1 MLDLNQLQLPSDV
14 REKLAELDLEL
25 SEGDITQ
32 KGFEKKRTKLLAPF
46 LNLTSAD
53 NQLIAS
59 SIVSHKNDK
68 SEPIIHH
75 VSRPTEQRGN
85 HQLANNGN
93 SQPYGLYGQAGSTAN
108 APNHHLSSVMK
119 SSNNFSSPQTRANKR
134 AHRRVTRNES
144 RYHSEV
150 RKEAVQQA
158 IAAMKSK
165 PKPAIPMPS
174 KRNSNLSR
182 SKDVRNKYNNA
193 NNLRSSGRQRGSHRG
208 NHLHLQ
214 SSSGHGTAGDSETY
228 ESTDDDYDDEEDEL
242 MVNESSSGTPELN
255 LKKIKNLTIT
265 MNHQNA
271 IQKQPISL
279 PHSSSEEASSSTASS
294 STQERQLNLSKH
306 LKKQQQPLPLPPRV
320 VAVQESSAN
329 NYRSDHKNKN
339 YHHNSDF
346 GKEFKNYHK
355 SNSNQ
360 PQTQLFQL
368 KDSRP
373 SKQHHSSSKTS
384 AKNSYLN
391 SPMHRGS
398 LHQDLLVDDPDRP
411 PALPQHQAKPHPN
424 NVISSNQLTKEEEQ
438 LLLSFDDRP
447 PERTPKRVHSKQ
459 QAIDPQAA
467 AASKSSGV
475 VVEDL
480 ISLEPNSI
488 ESFNEQNNLRDT
500 MLSSSSNNSS
510 SNNNTSCLIS
520 GAIDEPLSSLT
531 NNNRNNANLISSS
544 SIDNLPPEYDQVY
557 GDRSNRPD
565 DNHAGNRSPSS
576 RSRISNDTS
585 YSTGT
590 GRYKVSAKIQ
600 QLLNTLK
607 RPKKR
612 PLDDFYKDD
621 DCDLQFV
628 DPNGPKP
635 EGSTMI
641 PIIGE
646 QLQVP
651 SGLPKT
657 LEAALQRYG
666 SATFKAT
673 AITVLDTNGKIST
686 PLSYGKLLSRSKKIA
701 YNLLNKVGQKR
712 SSVSSADQMPIKTGD
727 RIALVYPNN
736 DPIGFICAFYG
747 CLSAGVVP
755 VPVEVPITR
764 RDSDSLQIGFLL
776 GSCKVNYALTSEA
789 CFKGLPKTTTGE
801 IHTFKGW
808 PKLTWLV
815 PESWSKG
822 PKDWQPPDRISEHS
836 VAYIEYTMDREG
848 AMKGVSVTRSSMIS
862 HCRALTNA
870 CLYTEG
876 DVMVCLLDFK
886 REVGLWHSV
895 LTSILNGIH
904 VIFIPYA
911 LMKVNPSCWL
921 QMITKFKA
929 TTAIC
934 KSRDLHW
941 GLLSTKESK
950 DINLASLRMLL
961 VADGA
966 NPWSLSSCDQF
977 LNVFNSKGLK
987 SEALCPNASS
997 TEAMTLSIRRPGR
1010 VGIGA
1015 TGRGVLSMNA
1025 LSYNVI
1031 RVDQENSLTSL
1042 TLQDC
1047 GHILPNSSAAV
1058 VKISGAPYRC
1068 KSDEVGE
1075 ICISSFATECS
1086 YYGLAGLSENHF
1098 RMEILNSDGSV
1109 YGDQKYARTGLLGFF
1124 GPGGLVFVCGTKD
1137 NLMCVNGKIFGF
1149 SFCLGILLFIQI
1161 KLFIIFRF
1169 VCRTKAFGG

>member
-1 MLDLNQLQLPSDV
+1 MLDLNQLQLPSEV

-32 KGFEKKRTKLLAPF
+32 KGYEKKRAKLLTPY
-46 LNLTSAD
+46 LNQTSGD
-53 NQLIAS
+53 TQLITS
-59 SIVSHKNDK
+59 SIISHKNEK
-68 SEPIIHH
+68 SDPIIHH
-75 VSRPTEQRGN
+75 VSRPTEHRSSGN
-85 HQLANNGN
+85 HHFANGNGN
-93 SQPYGLYGQAGSTAN
+93 SQSYGLYAQAGSTAN
-108 APNHHLSSVMK
+108 SNAANHHLSSIMK
-119 SSNNFSSPQTRANKR
+119 SNNFSSPQTRANKR

-182 SKDVRNKYNNA
+182 GKDVRSKYN
-193 NNLRSSGRQRGSHRG
+193 NNLRSSGRQRSHRG
-208 NHLHLQ
+208 SHLQ

-271 IQKQPISL
+271 MQKQQISL

-320 VAVQESSAN
+320 VAVQETSGN
-329 NYRSDHKNKN
+329 NYRGDHKSKSH
-339 YHHNSDF
+339 HHNSDF
-346 GKEFKNYHK
+346 GKEFSKNFHK
-355 SNSNQ
+355 QSSSSQ

-368 KDSRP
+368 KDRP
-373 SKQHHSSSKTS
+373 SKHHFSSKSS

-398 LHQDLLVDDPDRP
+398 THQDHHLLDDDDMP
-411 PALPQHQAKPHPN
+411 PALPQHQAKLHHPN
-424 NVISSNQLTKEEEQ
+424 SVISSNQLTREEEQ
-438 LLLSFDDRP
+438 LLLSFEDRP

-459 QAIDPQAA
+459 QSTEPQGAA
-467 AASKSSGV
+467 AASSKPSGA

-488 ESFNEQNNLRDT
+488 ESFNEPGNLRDT
-500 MLSSSSNNSS
+500 MMSSSSNNSS

-531 NNNRNNANLISSS
+531 NNNHANNRSNNANLISSS

-557 GDRSNRPD
+557 GDRSNRVAEDSHP
-565 DNHAGNRSPSS
+565 GNRSPSS

-712 SSVSSADQMPIKTGD
+712 SSVSSTDQMPIKTGD
-727 RIALVYPNN
+727 RIALVFPNN

-789 CFKGLPKTTTGE
+789 CFKGLPKTPTGE

-815 PESWSKG
+815 PEGWSKG
-822 PKDWQPPDRISEHS
+822 PKDWQPPDRISEES

-1058 VKISGAPYRC
+1058 VKISGPPYRC

-1098 RMEILNSDGSV
+1098 RMEILNADGSV

-1137 NLMCVNGKIFGF
+1137 NLMCVNGWYHLKFYF
-1149 SFCLGILLFIQI
+1149 DPLDESS
-1161 KLFIIFRF
+1161 
-1169 VCRTKAFGG
+1169 